1 MIAFFITSGMPR
13 RSPGLRLGNTL
24 NIRYLFEHPRNNQS
38 RLHIRHRKNR
48 NIRLSSPNKNLFSIR
63 QSYRWDNR

>member
-48 NIRLSSPNKNLFSIR
+48 NIRLFPVPIKLVFNSSVIPLG
-63 QSYRWDNR
+63 